1 MKPSPCR
8 LRIVLAA
15 VLVLAIFAVGDAA
28 AGAPTDQLRAHVDRI
43 LQILEDPALKPE
55 SKAAQRRAA
64 MRRVAAEI
72 IDFEEAAKRSL
83 AQHWR
88 ARSATERQEFVRL
101 FTDLLERSYITK
113 IEQYQGEKVA
123 YVGEAV
129 EGEQATVRTRIV
141 TKQGTEVPVNYR
153 LHRKG
158 DRWLVYDVVIEGVS
172 LVANYRTQFNRII
185 QTSSYPALVDKLKAR
200 ESVSPPAL
208 KERQRT

>member
-200 ESVSPPAL
+200 ESMSPPAI
-208 KERQRT
+208 KERPRT